1 MADNTLLDEYVTL
14 GQEYIESGGLHRDEF
29 YGKFDIVL
37 NIKKAR
43 AAVLARADDW
53 TDVVKQAY
61 KYRPGDRRFDFGRAN
76 ALTSWIDREP
86 SNALDALQALWAE
99 DNTPIPDRIRKFVP
113 RPKPARKW
121 KNGYGGTGT
130 RLGLIAALLMALDPG
145 KYPPY
150 WVKASSDAYKRTGYC
165 TPPKKPDEVALYEHA
180 LKFLDKLVERAAALG
195 LAGPSNRLE
204 AQSIVWLHWYEE
216 DGYRRRRPLR

>member
-1 MADNTLLDEYVTL
+1 MAENTLLDEYVRL
-14 GQEYIESGGLHRDEF
+14 AQEYIKSGGLHRDEF
-29 YGKFDIVL
+29 YGKFDIVR

-43 AAVLARADDW
+43 KAVLSVADDW
-53 TDVVKQAY
+53 PDVVKQAY

-76 ALTSWIDREP
+76 ALTSWIDRDP
-86 SNALDALQALWAE
+86 NNALDALQALWAE

-130 RLGLIAALLMALDPG
+130 RLGLIAALLMALDPR

-150 WVKASSDAYKRTGYC
+150 WVRASTDAYDRTGHPR
-165 TPPKKPDEVALYEHA
+165 PPKGADEVALYKHSRE
-180 LKFLDKLVERAAALG
+180 FLDKRIERAATLG

-204 AQSIVWLHWYEE
+204 AQSIVWLYWYEE
-216 DGYRRRRPLR
+216 NGHRRRRPLR

>member
-43 AAVLARADDW
+43 EAVLARADDW

-61 KYRPGDRRFDFGRAN
+61 RYRQGDRRFDFGRAG
-76 ALTSWIDREP
+76 ALKSWIDGNP
-86 SNALDALQALWAE
+86 DDALDALQALWAE

-113 RPKPARKW
+113 LPKPEPKW
-121 KNGYGGTGT
+121 EKGFIGTGT

-150 WVKASSDAYKRTGYC
+150 WVKAFEYAYRRTGYPM
-165 TPPKKPDEVALYEHA
+165 PPKGADEVALYKHA
-180 LKFLDKLVERAAALG
+180 REFLDKLVERAAALG
-195 LAGPSNRLE
+195 LAGPTNRLE
-204 AQSIVWLHWYEE
+204 SQSIVWLHWYEE
-216 DGYRRRRPLR
+216 DGRRRSPLR